1 MTSESARKLDDILS
15 IKDIDLIEAHLTV
28 GSREAR
34 SRFGKIVSN
43 AKTAKNQFVI
53 TEHGEPAA
61 AVVPISDLRILDWIK
76 QRNLKNKI
84 SDAVF
89 SEIDSLDEFIKT
101 LLDSGGKDG
110 NASKRLQ
117 EKNRGAA

>member
-1 MTSESARKLDDILS
+1 MKKESTQKLDDILS
-15 IKDIDLIEAHLTV
+15 TKDTDIIGTHLTV
-28 GSREAR
+28 ASREAR
-34 SRFGKIVSN
+34 SRFGKILSN

-61 AVVPISDLRILDWIK
+61 AVIPISDLRILDWIK
-76 QRNLKNKI
+76 HQNLKNRI

-89 SEIDSLDEFIKT
+89 SEMSLDDFIKT
-101 LLDSGGKDG
+101 LLDTGGKDG

-117 EKNRGAA
+117 EKDRGAA